1 MKKKLRENM
10 DISYKNPFD
19 DYNAN
24 VLGPELIMQY
34 WQTPFRMGS
43 LKDFNET
50 FFFTE
55 KMPIVLQ
62 GSRGSGKTT
71 ILKYFSFP
79 VQCER
84 ASNNNLS
91 IKQQIIA
98 DAGVGFYLRCDDSFL
113 NLFQIVFS
121 EVIKEKWLIC
131 FEHYLE
137 LFFSSS
143 ILETIEKIGFE
154 TYEEENSF
162 IRKLCLEKINSEL
175 CFNSIVEIRE
185 YLSNEIRYINKFRNN
200 VLFTRETFAPKH
212 IWGFYDL
219 SGLLIDTIKKVIPG
233 MKNINFLLLI
243 DEFENLPID
252 LQKMFNNMIKF
263 CKPGMSMRI
272 GRRSENIVTKA
283 TVNDIEYLR
292 EENDYRLIILD
303 YQAEDIKESRD
314 YLLGIAEKRL
324 EAFKEVDVPTDL
336 LIILGEKQ
344 DLDKECAQ
352 VVKDKNK
359 HLEYILNSNNRIAT
373 DSVLCEKI
381 ISIISYP
388 ENRIAES
395 LAALWVARAD
405 KKQDLIEYAK
415 YARDA
420 MLAFIFKNE
429 HEGREKFKSD
439 YSNKYKHALAYVIY
453 VAYKKDKLY
462 YSFNT
467 LCYLAEG
474 NTRTFINLCKAII
487 SDALFYEKEQFL
499 NTGIISPES
508 QNRAIRDYA
517 TSEFNSVCSII
528 QNGKDVRNLILGIGN
543 VMSEYHKDRQIRYPE
558 TIQFTLNS
566 ENLSEN
572 AKKVLDIA
580 ESWALIKRKRVMQ
593 RVSAGISRE
602 DYLFFINRVFVP
614 IFNISYRIR
623 GGFNV
628 VFTEEDVD
636 KMILGIN
643 VSKINSEKKVKKTT
657 KEDIYND
664 ISQMSIFEE
673 GDF

>member
-1 MKKKLRENM
+1 
-10 DISYKNPFD
+10 
-19 DYNAN
+19 
-24 VLGPELIMQY
+24 
-34 WQTPFRMGS
+34 
-43 LKDFNET
+43 
-50 FFFTE
+50 
-55 KMPIVLQ
+55 
-62 GSRGSGKTT
+62 
-71 ILKYFSFP
+71 
-79 VQCER
+79 
-84 ASNNNLS
+84 
-91 IKQQIIA
+91 
-98 DAGVGFYLRCDDSFL
+98 
-113 NLFQIVFS
+113 
-121 EVIKEKWLIC
+121 
-131 FEHYLE
+131 
-137 LFFSSS
+137 
-143 ILETIEKIGFE
+143 
-154 TYEEENSF
+154 
-162 IRKLCLEKINSEL
+162 
-175 CFNSIVEIRE
+175 
-185 YLSNEIRYINKFRNN
+185 
-200 VLFTRETFAPKH
+200 
-212 IWGFYDL
+212 
-219 SGLLIDTIKKVIPG
+219 
-233 MKNINFLLLI
+233 
-243 DEFENLPID
+243 
-252 LQKMFNNMIKF
+252 
-263 CKPGMSMRI
+263 
-272 GRRSENIVTKA
+272 
-283 TVNDIEYLR
+283 
-292 EENDYRLIILD
+292 
-303 YQAEDIKESRD
+303 
-314 YLLGIAEKRL
+314 
-324 EAFKEVDVPTDL
+324 
-336 LIILGEKQ
+336 
-344 DLDKECAQ
+344 
-352 VVKDKNK
+352 
-359 HLEYILNSNNRIAT
+359 
-373 DSVLCEKI
+373 
-381 ISIISYP
+381 
-388 ENRIAES
+388 
-395 LAALWVARAD
+395 
-405 KKQDLIEYAK
+405 
-415 YARDA
+415 
-420 MLAFIFKNE
+420 
-429 HEGREKFKSD
+429 
-439 YSNKYKHALAYVIY
+439 VIY

-657 KEDIYND
+657 KQDLYND